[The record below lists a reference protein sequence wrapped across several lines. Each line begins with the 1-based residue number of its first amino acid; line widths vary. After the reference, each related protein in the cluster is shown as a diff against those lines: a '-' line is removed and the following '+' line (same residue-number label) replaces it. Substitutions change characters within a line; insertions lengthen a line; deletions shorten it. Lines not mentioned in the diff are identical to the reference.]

1 MSIRLAMSQNGFD
14 RVEMVVD
21 IYESTYAIR
30 DHDHD
35 TTQEDGNTKKYLQI
49 QQSEGKKLQNDRNG
63 LQKRHSELVRDIKNG
78 WIYFSSN
85 LYYKS
90 TEKKNWIESRKDCRE
105 REGDLVIIK
114 SKEEQE
120 FISET
125 LLSTEAWIGLSDSD
139 TEGMWKWVDG
149 TELING
155 DRYWS
160 NGEPNNADG
169 NENCAI
175 AGYIP
180 STIREKSDL
189 LKKWNDLNCS
199 QAIRWICE
207 KKCFI

>member
-49 QQSEGKKLQNDRNG
+49 QQS
-63 LQKRHSELVRDIKNG
+63 VRDIKNG

>member
-1 MSIRLAMSQNGFD
+1 
-14 RVEMVVD
+14 MVL
-21 IYESTYAIR
+21 IEWRWWWISMRAHMLLEI
-30 DHDHD
+30 
-35 TTQEDGNTKKYLQI
+35 TTMTQL
-49 QQSEGKKLQNDRNG
+49 
-63 LQKRHSELVRDIKNG
+63 KRTATQRMRDIKNG